1 MSSGAKLAAKVLDAV
16 DLVLSKNGMAFREEQ
31 DWENYAGEMVGL
43 LYKYYADLQEEDSNY
58 VPPSG
63 TSGSDDMEDDDEEGS
78 DSATLGSSDD

>member
-1 MSSGAKLAAKVLDAV
+1 MSSGARLAAKVLDAV
-16 DLVLSKNGMAFREEQ
+16 DLVLVNNGMAFREEQ

-63 TSGSDDMEDDDEEGS
+63 TSGSDDMEEDGDEES
-78 DSATLGSSDD
+78 NSATLGSEDD